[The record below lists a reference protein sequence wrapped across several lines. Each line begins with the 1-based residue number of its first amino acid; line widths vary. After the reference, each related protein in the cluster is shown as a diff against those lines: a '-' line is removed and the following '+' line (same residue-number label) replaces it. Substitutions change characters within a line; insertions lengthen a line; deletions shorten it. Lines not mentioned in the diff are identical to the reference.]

1 MLFFK
6 VLADAN
12 FPAASVAHSTPGG
25 LINCDGTQE
34 PSGRA
39 VSNMTTHITMMPSSP
54 SSGNDIP
61 SLLTAIMNL
70 LPLDETAPPAILMGM
85 VSHRCPRPCC
95 SVYWSV

>member
-1 MLFFK
+1 MVLFK

-34 PSGRA
+34 PSGRLEHDYSHHHDA
-39 VSNMTTHITMMPSSP
+39 FSL

-85 VSHRCPRPCC
+85 VSHRRPRPCC